1 MSDKNKFLEM
11 VEYLIPNLDLMEPVA
26 DLVGDA
32 TRAVAVMGK
41 LFPPVALVLEGIVS
55 LVEFSKDLGS
65 KHMSRLDKGAQMLVV
80 ASCFVAGSMGIAAFF
95 VAALSPLMPVAAVI
109 ATSLVALGSFHKM
122 YLKNKDPEF
131 IQLKQ
136 QRDQLKRELA
146 KGLEGS
152 PEQAVKK
159 ILDNPHLTFLE
170 KRQMIFSVVPE
181 ESQEKIRDVMH
192 HIAAFEKKTE
202 DYKEKVKEMRH
213 LGVKGVVHGL
223 ILAVAILGMLAAM
236 ANPFVLPA
244 IVAGLTIGYVL
255 YKTSILG
262 NLGRFI
268 SGLTGHHFKLNDT
281 QKEERDRL
289 MNELGLDK
297 SQAAHVALMQE
308 AEKDIYHRHEGTHE
322 EKLKVVSAFQQL
334 NKEQQQIYHQLQD
347 SHEAPA
353 SFSEGR
359 ANCDEKYPSHSVH
372 LGKKSKAEPKKLET
386 IKEEDESDG
395 GEKPLHP
402 H

>member
-41 LFPPVALVLEGIVS
+41 LFPPVALVLEGFVS

-95 VAALSPLMPVAAVI
+95 VAALSPLMPMAAVI

-152 PEQAVKK
+152 SEQAVKK

-181 ESQEKIRDVMH
+181 EGQEKIRDVMH

-262 NLGRFI
+262 NMGRFI
-268 SGLTGHHFKLNDT
+268 SGLTGHHFKLNHT

-289 MNELGLDK
+289 MREYGLDK
-297 SQAAHVALMQE
+297 SQAAHVALMQKE
-308 AEKDIYHRHEGTHE
+308 EKDIYHRHEGTHE
-322 EKLKVVSAFQQL
+322 EKLQVVSAFQQL
-334 NKEQQQIYHQLQD
+334 NKEQQQIYHRLEDQNK
-347 SHEAPA
+347 APA
-353 SFSEGR
+353 SLPGGE
-359 ANCDEKYPSHSVH
+359 AKYNEKYPSHSVH

>member
-41 LFPPVALVLEGIVS
+41 LFPPVALVLEGFVS

-152 PEQAVKK
+152 SEQAVKK

-181 ESQEKIRDVMH
+181 GSQEKIRDVMH

-262 NLGRFI
+262 NMGRFI
-268 SGLTGHHFKLNDT
+268 SGLTGHHFKLNHT

-289 MNELGLDK
+289 MREYGLDK
-297 SQAAHVALMQE
+297 SQAAHVALMQKE
-308 AEKDIYHRHEGTHE
+308 EKDIYHRHEGTHE
-322 EKLKVVSAFQQL
+322 EKLQVVFDFQQL

-347 SHEAPA
+347 SHKVPA

-359 ANCDEKYPSHSVH
+359 ANCDEKYPSHSAH
-372 LGKKSKAEPKKLET
+372 LGKKSKAEPKLET

>member
-41 LFPPVALVLEGIVS
+41 LFPPVALVLEGFVS

-95 VAALSPLMPVAAVI
+95 VAALSPLMPMAAVI

-152 PEQAVKK
+152 SEQAVKK

-181 ESQEKIRDVMH
+181 GSQEKIRDVMH

>member
-41 LFPPVALVLEGIVS
+41 LFPPVALVLEGFVS

-109 ATSLVALGSFHKM
+109 ATSLIALGSFHKM

-152 PEQAVKK
+152 SEQAVKK